1 MTVPARILS
10 IAGSD
15 SSGGAGI
22 QADIKTICALGGYA
36 MTAIT
41 AITAQ
46 NTKSV
51 AAVQMVAPDMVR
63 AQIRAVLD
71 DIGVDAI
78 KIGMIGN
85 GAVATVIADEIKTL
99 NVPIILDPVKV
110 STSGDALLDT
120 DAQGILR
127 RDLLPLASVL
137 TPNLPEA
144 EALSGQNIKTLD
156 DVRSVAEALLAMGP
170 KSVLIKGGHAG
181 GDTLVDFLLW
191 QNGEALFEG
200 TRIKTSHTHGT
211 GCTLASALAVFM
223 AQGLCLTDAVRRARK
238 YVRGAIENAPGFGA
252 GHGPLDHNW
261 MQSVLRSG
269 KEE

>member
-1 MTVPARILS
+1 MTLPVRILS

-22 QADIKTICALGGYA
+22 QADIKTISALGGYA

-46 NTKSV
+46 NTKGV
-51 AAVQMVAPDMVR
+51 AAMQMVSPEMVR
-63 AQIRAVLD
+63 AQIKAVLD

-85 GAVATVIADEIKTL
+85 GAIAAVIAEEIKALTI
-99 NVPIILDPVKV
+99 PIILDPVMV
-110 STSGDALLDT
+110 ATSGASLLDA

-127 RDLLPLASVL
+127 RGLLPLARVL

-156 DVRSVAEALLAMGP
+156 DVRAAAQTLLAMGP
-170 KSVLIKGGHAG
+170 KAVLIKGGHG
-181 GDTLVDFLLW
+181 QGDTLIDVLLW
-191 QNGEALFEG
+191 AKGEALFEG
-200 TRIKTSHTHGT
+200 ARIRTTSTHGT
-211 GCTLASALAVFM
+211 GCTLASALAVFL
-223 AQGLCLTDAVRRARK
+223 AQGLSLVDAVRRARK
-238 YVRGAIENAPGFGA
+238 YVRGGIKNAPGFGA

-261 MQSVLRSG
+261 MQSEDPL
-269 KEE
+269 